1 MRVGFT
7 TQTKTN
13 TRFHSMNDVCEIRE
27 TKDGDI
33 LFLRR
38 DPDVDD
44 PDCEEYIATQIPR
57 GIFALLDVQIGPTI
71 KHRNEDG
78 TEGDP
83 I

>member
-7 TQTKTN
+7 TKTDTS

-27 TKDGDI
+27 NKDGDI
-33 LFLRR
+33 AFFKQ
-38 DPDVDD
+38 DKDSDNEHEFI
-44 PDCEEYIATQIPR
+44 CTTIPR